1 MMILPPRAEWCKK
14 VTLYGH
20 TKIYILPYY
29 RQRLIVDYN
38 YALCVILEY
47 SRLGSVYDFDLVIL
61 VFQSKIELWECFN
74 RHYWEC
80 GNKNCTHQLQIAIT
94 IHKNTLHNDNFRA
107 DFRPLRGYRVSRLH
121 MGDDIARI
129 NMSQEGCLWLSDVD
143 LKTQAKVLH
152 REKHYNN
159 MYDLIY
165 KYKLVG
171 LKIHA
176 VFQKNIRAGHVQS
189 IYRLARKFS
198 TCLWF

>member
-1 MMILPPRAEWCKK
+1 MLLQIQLETSKYFTDDKTWWFCDLVRMVQKSDIVWSYKK
-14 VTLYGH
+14 
-20 TKIYILPYY
+20 YILPYY

-47 SRLGSVYDFDLVIL
+47 SRLGSVYDFDQVIL

-80 GNKNCTHQLQIAIT
+80 GNKNCTHQLQISIT
-94 IHKNTLHNDNFRA
+94 IHKNTLHNDNFLA
-107 DFRPLRGYRVSRLH
+107 DFRPHRGYRVSRLH
-121 MGDDIARI
+121 VGDDIACI
-129 NMSQEGCLWLSDVD
+129 NMSQEGCLGLSDVD

-165 KYKLVG
+165 KYK
-171 LKIHA
+171 
-176 VFQKNIRAGHVQS
+176 
-189 IYRLARKFS
+189 
-198 TCLWF
+198 